1 MTALAATLD
10 AMFQSTPPHGR
21 RRGARQAPAPLRCF
35 NPRLR
40 TGGDVLFR
48 HAAPA
53 ADQFQST
60 PPHGRRPR
68 PKDSTCTSRPFQSTP
83 PHGRRLRTILSGRGF
98 STFQSTPPHGRR
110 PVQTAPARAR
120 QGSTFQSTPPHG
132 RRPAHMSMSASACS
146 CFNPRLRTGGDSQA
160 RSSASMRSS
169 FNPRLRTGGDAS
181 SLTNA
186 CATGPFQSTPPH
198 GRRRELINE
207 CLRDW
212 TVSIHA
218 SAREATCRWCWV
230 A

>member
-132 RRPAHMSMSASACS
+132 RRRRIRGAEQLNFFVSIHASAREATS
-146 CFNPRLRTGGDSQA
+146 G
-160 RSSASMRSS
+160 
-169 FNPRLRTGGDAS
+169 
-181 SLTNA
+181 A
-186 CATGPFQSTPPH
+186 CVFFAKI
-198 GRRRELINE
+198 R
-207 CLRDW
+207 
-212 TVSIHA
+212 VSIHA
-218 SAREATCRWCWV
+218 SAREATCQSGACPLPTKSFNPRLRTGGDCLRL
-230 A
+230 